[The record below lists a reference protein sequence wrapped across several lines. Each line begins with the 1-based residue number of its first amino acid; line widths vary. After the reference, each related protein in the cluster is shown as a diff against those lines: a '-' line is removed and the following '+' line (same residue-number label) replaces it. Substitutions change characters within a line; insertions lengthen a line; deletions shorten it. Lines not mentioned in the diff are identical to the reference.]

1 MKSLER
7 LIDFM
12 QQQAASSKG
21 LVSYASLEE
30 SLEAVKQDCD
40 DLFYV
45 IASLLDE
52 HLKDSAAQG
61 SPAWDAADK
70 IMHRW

>member
-45 IASLLDE
+45 IASLLHE
-52 HLKDSAAQG
+52 HLEDSAAQH